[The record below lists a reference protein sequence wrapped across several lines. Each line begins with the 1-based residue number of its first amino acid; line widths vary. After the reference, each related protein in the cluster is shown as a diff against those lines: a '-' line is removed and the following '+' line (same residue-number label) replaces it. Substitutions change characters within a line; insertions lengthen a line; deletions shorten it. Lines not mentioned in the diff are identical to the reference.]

1 MSEASMEASSNVPD
15 LKPLL
20 SCLRL
25 QFHKDFTLDDAG
37 ALVEYFAGLGITH
50 LYASPLWAARSGSTH
65 GYDGVDPTRLNPEI
79 GDEAALTRLVG
90 RLRSFGMG
98 LIVDFVPNHLA
109 VGGRENPYWLDV
121 LRWGPS
127 GRFADMFDINW
138 RDNGDPTL
146 EGRLLVPFLGE
157 PYGQALV
164 SGDMTLTLDEATGF
178 FQIDYFEHCFPI
190 DPRCH
195 ALMLLESGMGEQ
207 ARPFEQIESAVSL
220 EEGAERAGLALAE
233 YVRTGEGRVALDTLL
248 ARYNPETPEGAE
260 RLHVL
265 LERQHYRLAW
275 WRTANDSL
283 NWRRFFD
290 ITELGALRV
299 DDPAVFAQTHVYLL
313 EMIERGLVD
322 GVRLDHVDG
331 LADPAGYCRLLR
343 ARVDEAA
350 TRRPGGAPETP
361 LPIFVE
367 KILEGNESLPLD
379 WGVTGTT
386 GYEFMNV
393 VSKLQ
398 HDAEGEAPLKALWQ
412 SLSGRE
418 HSFEKEVIRARREII
433 DTALVT
439 EFERAVRALS
449 DVARHDPMT
458 RDTTPAMIRR
468 VLRELAVQFPI
479 YRTYA
484 DDQGLAPRDENF
496 FAHAVAAARESLT
509 PPDQAVLD
517 QVYDWLGGDA
527 PANDDEPGCR
537 QKRNAIVRF
546 AQLTSP
552 LAAKAV
558 EDTAGYRSAVLIS
571 RNDVGFDGAHFACST
586 EDFHRFNA
594 WQARHFP
601 GTMVTTATHDHKRGE
616 DVRARLAALSEW
628 GDRWAEQVRG
638 WLTASSSLRQS
649 CDDDSTPAGPSAAEE
664 MMVYQLIVGAWPLT
678 LSPDDGQGLEQF
690 ATRIADWQEK
700 ALREAKLNSHW
711 LYPDEAHERQCRE
724 FVMTLLTDDRGAS
737 LRQSIYDVVTAVS
750 PTGALNALVQTLL
763 RMTVPGVP
771 DCYQGTERWDFSLV
785 DPDNRRPVDFNKR
798 REQLAQNRP
807 MTELIDHW
815 RDGRIK
821 QALITQVLELRQRLP
836 APFLHGDYQPL
847 NFEGERAGQLIG
859 FTREHEGR
867 AVMVIATRHGGSL
880 LEGDT
885 LQIDASRWGN
895 TRVKCSEND
904 ARGWQSLVTGQA
916 VNPQSP
922 VFDLMSS
929 LPFCVLF
936 RDAAAVTS
944 NAEHAQQAET
954 VHAENTQASVTPGDR
969 MQSV

>member
-1 MSEASMEASSNVPD
+1 MSELSVGAPSEVPGQQ
-15 LKPLL
+15 PLL
-20 SCLRL
+20 SCQRL
-25 QFHKDFTLDDAG
+25 QFHKDFTLEDAE
-37 ALVEYFAGLGITH
+37 ALVDYFAGLGVTH

-90 RLRSFGMG
+90 RLRSRGMG

-146 EGRLLVPFLGE
+146 ENRLLVPFLGE

-164 SGDMTLTLDEATGF
+164 SGDMALTLDETTGL
-178 FQIDYFEHCFPI
+178 FQVDYFEHCFPI

-195 ALMLLESGMGEQ
+195 ALMLLENGMGEQ
-207 ARPFEQIESAVSL
+207 ARRFEEIEEAISL

-233 YVRTGEGRVALDTLL
+233 HVRTDKGRAELEALL
-248 ARYNPETPEGAE
+248 ARYHPETPEGAE

-265 LERQHYRLAW
+265 LEQQHYRLAW

-313 EMIERGLVD
+313 ELIERGLVD

-350 TRRPGGAPETP
+350 TRRPGGAPEMP
-361 LPIFVE
+361 IPIFVE

-386 GYEFMNV
+386 GYEFMNA

-398 HDAEGEAPLKALWQ
+398 HDPEGEAPLKALWHA
-412 SLSGRE
+412 LSGRE
-418 HSFEKEVIRARREII
+418 HSFEKEVARARREIV

-458 RDTTPAMIRR
+458 RDTTPDMIRR

-496 FAHAVAAARESLT
+496 FAHAVEAARDGLT

-517 QVYDWLGGDA
+517 QVYDWLGGEA
-527 PANDDEPGCR
+527 PGDDDEPGCR
-537 QKRNAIVRF
+537 LRRNAIVRF

-571 RNDVGFDGAHFACST
+571 RNDVGFDGAHFAASS

-601 GTMVTTATHDHKRGE
+601 ATMVTTATHDHKRGE

-628 GDRWAEQVRG
+628 GDRWAEQVRE
-638 WLTASSSLRQS
+638 WLTTSSSLRS
-649 CDDDSTPAGPSAAEE
+649 AGDASGALAGPSAAEE
-664 MMVYQLIVGAWPLT
+664 MMLYQIIAGAWPLT
-678 LSPDDGQGLEQF
+678 LSPDDAAGLEAF
-690 ATRIADWQEK
+690 AGRIADWQEK

-711 LYPDEAHERQCRE
+711 LYPDETHEAQCRE
-724 FVMTLLTDDRGAS
+724 FVMTLLTDERGTA
-737 LRQSIYDVVTAVS
+737 LRHSIFDVVTTIS
-750 PTGALNALVQTLL
+750 PAGALNALVQTLL

-785 DPDNRRPVDFNKR
+785 DPDNRRPVDFNVR
-798 REQLAQNRP
+798 REQLSQESP
-807 MTELIDHW
+807 LIELIDHW

-821 QALITQVLELRQRLP
+821 QALITQVLHLRQRMSDT
-836 APFLHGDYQPL
+836 FLHGDYQGL
-847 NFEGERAGQLIG
+847 EFEGERAGQLIG
-859 FTREHEGR
+859 FTREHEGQ

-880 LEGDT
+880 LEE
-885 LQIDASRWGN
+885 DALRIAPSRWGN
-895 TRVKCSEND
+895 THVKYSAQD
-904 ARGWQSLVTGQA
+904 TAGWQSLMTGESVDPRA
-916 VNPQSP
+916 P
-922 VFDLMSS
+922 VGELMAS
-929 LPFCVLF
+929 LPFCVLY
-936 RDAAAVTS
+936 REMSTITS
-944 NAEHAQQAET
+944 NHEQALEADT
-954 VHAENTQASVTPGDR
+954 TQAGVARSDQP
-969 MQSV
+969 MSS